1 MCLRGFLVRYQSGV
15 GEFSLRDKPLIPS
28 LPLNHVILAKKMP
41 LIIHKGEVHGVTIVN
56 SLVRSNTVR
65 VTSSGIRVRISPSGG
80 TSAVSLGLS

>member
-15 GEFSLRDKPLIPS
+15 GEFSLRDKP

-56 SLVRSNTVR
+56 SSVRSNTVH

-80 TSAVSLGLS
+80 TSAVVHGPS